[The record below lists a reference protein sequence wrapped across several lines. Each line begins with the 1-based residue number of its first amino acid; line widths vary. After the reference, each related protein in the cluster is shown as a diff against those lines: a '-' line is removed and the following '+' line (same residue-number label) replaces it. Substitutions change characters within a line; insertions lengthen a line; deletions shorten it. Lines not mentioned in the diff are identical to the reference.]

1 MRKSADVANAQANE
15 RRTSLNIRVADLVSV
30 LAFHADKMTV
40 DVKPLVKRGIISGVY
55 VSPPPILAVKVA
67 RIPLVVTVDGEE
79 AAVVPDIKTGDIGVV
94 VYLDLDSDNAV
105 MTGTESQ
112 PNSSRIHSGDDAVFI
127 GVITPG

>member
-1 MRKSADVANAQANE
+1 MRKPADVANAQANE

-40 DVKPLVKRGIISGVY
+40 DVKPLVKREISGVY

-79 AAVVPDIKTGDIGVV
+79 AVVVPDIKTGDIGVV
-94 VYLDLDSDNAV
+94 AYLDLDSDNAV